1 MIFKKLVIENYKSF
15 QFSTEILFLDPG
27 NNNPIL
33 LIGGMNNAGKS
44 AIVEAIHYCLYGVK
58 QDKLFQ
64 DINRREISKGNSYVK
79 FELTFET
86 DEKDEI
92 IVQRG
97 WTAGA
102 NESPRPKDLIEKL
115 VIVKNGQRISSQ
127 TQDIWQ
133 EFINNKIPQS
143 VAKFFFFDGEK
154 IQEIAQEEH
163 TEVRLKNSL
172 EAVLGIEHLRRLAE
186 DVTHIKHDERRNFVD
201 ITDAD
206 IELREKE
213 LEVIRGKLKKLDE
226 ERDDLYKDINT
237 MNDELLENKKRFE
250 ENFGIDL
257 MEQDIVKQKEKRRI
271 NLVNL
276 LSQLDYEISSLLE
289 KYISFALSG
298 SFFDEIRKQ
307 IELET
312 ESRKGLI
319 LVQSADSIAEKI
331 SVALNAPPPI
341 FSFEEDNDKKKE
353 LRNRIIKVLKEEGN
367 VKNIDNIL
375 NLSERDASKLLN
387 KMDEIESSGIS
398 SIEQLIN
405 EKIDFEEELRELN
418 KQLQASIT
426 TETEKELFNQLQSAI
441 ESYATQIGK
450 SKEEVRVLEENI
462 VMQREVLAQKELE
475 LNRLYEKHID
485 SKERRD
491 FIEECDSISNLMNN
505 FIVRLRTTKIKH
517 LKEKTY
523 EMYRRLASKGDL
535 ISDIRIDEK
544 SYEITIVDRDG
555 HIVKKAGL
563 SAGEKEIFAISL
575 LWGLAKT
582 SEANLPII
590 IDTPLSRLDSVHR
603 ENIVNNYFPNA
614 GKQVI
619 ILSTNT
625 EITEE
630 YYKLIKPYLNDEIL
644 LKFDNLN
651 GVTSIQKGYF
661 WS

>member
-1 MIFKKLVIENYKSF
+1 MIFKKLIIENYKSF
-15 QFSTEILFLDPG
+15 QFPTEISFLDEG
-27 NNNPIL
+27 NNNPIM

-44 AIVEAIHYCLYGVK
+44 ALVEAIHFCLYGVK
-58 QDKLFQ
+58 QEKLFHE
-64 DINRREISKGNSYVK
+64 INRREISKGNSFVK
-79 FELTFET
+79 FELTFDT

-92 IVQRG
+92 IVQRS

-115 VIVKNGQRISSQ
+115 VVIKNGQRISSQ

-206 IELREKE
+206 IDLREKE
-213 LEVIRGKLKKLDE
+213 IEVLRSKIKNFNE
-226 ERDDLYKDINT
+226 EKDDLYKDIDT
-237 MNDELLENKKRFE
+237 MNTELLENKKRFE
-250 ENFGIDL
+250 DNFGIDL
-257 MEQDIVKQKEKRRI
+257 LEQDVVKQKEKRRI

-276 LSQLDYEISSLLE
+276 VSQLDYEIHSLSE
-289 KYISFALSG
+289 KYLPFALSG
-298 SFFDEIRKQ
+298 SLFDDIRKQ
-307 IELET
+307 IELEA
-312 ESRKGLI
+312 ESRKSFM
-319 LVQSADSIAEKI
+319 LVESADSIAQKI
-331 SVALNAPPPI
+331 SEELNAPPPI
-341 FSFEEDNDKKKE
+341 FSFEEGSEKKKE
-353 LRNRIIKVLKEEGN
+353 LRERIVKVLKEEGN
-367 VKNIDNIL
+367 VKNAETIL

-387 KMDEIESSGIS
+387 KMDDVESSGIS
-398 SIEQLIN
+398 AIEQLLN
-405 EKIDFEEELRELN
+405 EKLDFEEELKELTS
-418 KQLQASIT
+418 QLQGSIT
-426 TETEKELFNQLQSAI
+426 TDTEKELFNQLQSAI

-450 SKEEVRVLEENI
+450 RKEEVRVVEENI
-462 VMQREVLAQKELE
+462 VMQNEVLSQKELE

-491 FIEECDSISNLMNN
+491 FIDECDAISNLMNN

-517 LKEKTY
+517 LKEKTF
-523 EMYRRLASKGDL
+523 EMYKRLASKADL

-544 SYEITIVDRDG
+544 TYEITIVDRDG
-555 HIVKKAGL
+555 NIVKKAGL

-575 LWGLAKT
+575 LWGLAQT

-614 GKQVI
+614 AKQVI

-625 EITEE
+625 EITDE
-630 YYKLIKPYLNDEIL
+630 YYQLIKPYLNDEML